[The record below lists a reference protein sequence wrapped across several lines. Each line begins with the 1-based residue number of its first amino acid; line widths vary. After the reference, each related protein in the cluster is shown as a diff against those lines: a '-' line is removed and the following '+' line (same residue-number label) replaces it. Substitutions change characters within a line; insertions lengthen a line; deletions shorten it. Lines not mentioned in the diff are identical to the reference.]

1 MTDSTDNNTN
11 ELDSYGVWV
20 KRPSKASSD
29 ETPANN
35 DAESFNLDA
44 DLPDFSEIDISS
56 VASDISADTEDK
68 LQDDTTLSTEE
79 LSDITDTINTSEIPE
94 TPAQTETEVP
104 EKLDEVSLEDFL
116 DEGFSDPGASSA
128 SGHDSDAKEESPA
141 ASGESEDISLD
152 DFLDSDFSA
161 DEPEKQDKEPDE
173 APLDIDLSFSSDEPS
188 AESPESLLSE
198 TESADFNI
206 PSEQEKSSE
215 DTDTIGSDNF
225 DDMFSSITDTPL
237 DTEPFTEA
245 KTSSAGTED
254 EPEHKEDSSSLE
266 TENIDLSDFGIDA
279 EAEET
284 PITTNIAENKPKSAA
299 VDYDLSVTE
308 EDSAAPAPVV
318 NEIKSAAVSSAVPDT
333 FDEETN
339 SLIST
344 PSNTPSEKPETTAVN
359 NTLLQQIVADLSGLK
374 NEISSLKN
382 DFAEL
387 KAHEE
392 RTAAGASGRQTAKG
406 GFFAEQ
412 DEDDTISLSGDELDN
427 IMNTADFS
435 DGEKEAASSP
445 EVPSAEETIEQY
457 EEIPSVSDE
466 TETVPQ
472 EAPVSELA
480 DENLFGT
487 IDSSVQV
494 PETPAVDDTTSS
506 DLTMNFDNEKLEEP
520 DLNDLSSDTS
530 SETVPDE
537 LPEEISIPKVDDIL
551 VESSST
557 DFMDSVKDTTEA
569 PFAEEEPADLSA
581 SPAESSV
588 SDSGTEQFAEPKA
601 DDTTA
606 EDIFPQEPSVADSL
620 TKDNIDYL
628 NTDESVKEEPETGT
642 QEEEKTPSEEK
653 TQSLPDDL
661 TQEVKSVLLYMD
673 QLLENLPEDKI
684 IEFARSEHFATYKK
698 LFSDLG
704 LS

>member
-20 KRPSKASSD
+20 KRPSKAPSD
-29 ETPANN
+29 ETPVNN

-56 VASDISADTEDK
+56 VASDISSDTEDK

-79 LSDITDTINTSEIPE
+79 LSDITDAINTPEEPE
-94 TPAQTETEVP
+94 TSAEGGLP
-104 EKLDEVSLEDFL
+104 EKIDEVSLEDFL
-116 DEGFSDPGASSA
+116 DEGFSDPGA
-128 SGHDSDAKEESPA
+128 KPA
-141 ASGESEDISLD
+141 AAQDSPEKDEAPAAAGESEDISLD

-161 DEPEKQDKEPDE
+161 DEPEKDDKAPDE
-173 APLDIDLSFSSDEPS
+173 TPLDIDLSFSSDEPAAET
-188 AESPESLLSE
+188 AESVLNE
-198 TESADFNI
+198 TESVDASDFI
-206 PSEQEKSSE
+206 TPSEEEKTSE
-215 DTDTIGSDNF
+215 DSDTTGSDAF
-225 DDMFSSITDTPL
+225 DDMFSSITDTGTTP
-237 DTEPFTEA
+237 DTEP
-245 KTSSAGTED
+245 SSE
-254 EPEHKEDSSSLE
+254 EPEHDSDSSSSME

-299 VDYDLSVTE
+299 VDYELAVTE
-308 EDSAAPAPVV
+308 DDSTAQAPVV
-318 NEIKSAAVSSAVPDT
+318 NEIKSAAGSAVPDT

-339 SLIST
+339 SLISA
-344 PSNTPSEKPETTAVN
+344 PSEKADTTTVN

-392 RTAAGASGRQTAKG
+392 QVAAGTSDKQPAKG

-427 IMNTADFS
+427 IMNTTDFS
-435 DGEKEAASSP
+435 GDGKEAASSQTAP
-445 EVPSAEETIEQY
+445 ASEETAEQY
-457 EEIPSVSDE
+457 EEIPSIPDE
-466 TETVPQ
+466 TEPSPR
-472 EAPVSELA
+472 EAPVSEPAQELT

-520 DLNDLSSDTS
+520 DLDDLSSDTS
-530 SETVPDE
+530 SETLPGE

-557 DFMDSVKDTTEA
+557 DFMDSVKDTTEGSG
-569 PFAEEEPADLSA
+569 AEEEPVDLSA
-581 SPAESSV
+581 APAESSDAES
-588 SDSGTEQFAEPKA
+588 SDAEPKA
-601 DDTTA
+601 DDASA

-628 NTDESVKEEPETGT
+628 STDESAEKEEETGT
-642 QEEEKTPSEEK
+642 PEEETAPAAEK
-653 TQSLPDDL
+653 TQSLPGDL